1 MVDGRRGSWWWLR
14 MFEDARPLILEIM
27 FFPPSLFPLL
37 FYSTFMVIPL
47 FPLSPLSQH
56 STFTTFN
63 LIQHNNRQ
71 QELKIKNYN

>member
-1 MVDGRRGSWWWLR
+1 MVDGGWSSWFVVVVEDVRRCP
-14 MFEDARPLILEIM
+14 PLILEIM

-37 FYSTFMVIPL
+37 FYSTCMVVPL

-63 LIQHNNRQ
+63 LISTQHQ
-71 QELKIKNYN
+71 ATIIKN